1 MDLLAEIRRPIEEEL
16 RDYRHIFEQTLQTD
30 NSLLQMA
37 LNHLLKRQGKMMRP
51 ILVLLVARYVG
62 QDGPMP
68 QSVLHAAVSLE
79 LLHTASLVHDDVVDE
94 SDRRRGQKSVNALLD
109 NKAAVLVGDFLL
121 SKALFHAAQ
130 TGSQQVVTWVS
141 ELGQTLSDG
150 ELHQLANLDKTEVS
164 EDDYFEVIRKKTASL
179 FETCALAGA
188 LLGGGEPADIDRM
201 ARFGRSLGLCFQ
213 MRDDFLDFDNQHDR
227 GKPAGNDMKEGK
239 LTLPAIHAVL
249 RGGDPE
255 MKSLA
260 LKIRRQQA
268 SPSDIQRMVDYTRQQ
283 NGIAYAEWAMQ
294 EFQYMAAG
302 LVSEDGDP
310 AIREALHAYIDYVA
324 GRIV

>member
-1 MDLLAEIRRPIEEEL
+1 MFEKAMSHENPILNE
-16 RDYRHIFEQTLQTD
+16 
-30 NSLLQMA
+30 A
-37 LNHLLKRQGKMMRP
+37 LVHMRQRLGKMMRP
-51 ILVLLVARYVG
+51 ILVILSARMVG
-62 QDGPMP
+62 RCTQE
-68 QSVLHAAVSLE
+68 VLHAAVALE
-79 LLHTASLVHDDVVDE
+79 MLHTASLVHDDVVDE
-94 SDRRRGQKSVNALLD
+94 SDRRRGQASVNARFG
-109 NKAAVLVGDFLL
+109 NKAAVLVGDYVL
-121 SKALFHAAQ
+121 SMALEHAALTQ
-130 TGSQQVVTWVS
+130 STRVVGLVAQ
-141 ELGQTLSDG
+141 LGQTLADG
-150 ELHQLANLDKTEVS
+150 ELLQLYNTQSDIIDEKS
-164 EDDYFEVIRKKTASL
+164 YYSVIRKKTASL
-179 FETCALAGA
+179 FAACSQIGAILAGGSDDDVER
-188 LLGGGEPADIDRM
+188 LRQIGQITGT
-201 ARFGRSLGLCFQ
+201 CFQ
-213 MRDDFLDFDNQHDR
+213 LRDDIFDYDDKHDV

-255 MKSLA
+255 MKNLA

>member
-1 MDLLAEIRRPIEEEL
+1 MFEKVMSHENPILNE
-16 RDYRHIFEQTLQTD
+16 
-30 NSLLQMA
+30 A
-37 LNHLLKRQGKMMRP
+37 LVHMRQRLGKMMRP
-51 ILVLLVARYVG
+51 ILVILSARMVG
-62 QDGPMP
+62 RCTQE
-68 QSVLHAAVSLE
+68 VLHAAVALE
-79 LLHTASLVHDDVVDE
+79 MLHTASLVHDDVVDE
-94 SDRRRGQKSVNALLD
+94 SDRRRGQASVNARFG
-109 NKAAVLVGDFLL
+109 NKAAVLVGDYVL
-121 SKALFHAAQ
+121 SMALEHAALTQ
-130 TGSQQVVTWVS
+130 STRVVGLVAQ
-141 ELGQTLSDG
+141 LGQTLADG
-150 ELHQLANLDKTEVS
+150 ELLQLYNTQSDIIDEKS
-164 EDDYFEVIRKKTASL
+164 YYSVIRKKTASL
-179 FETCALAGA
+179 FAACSQIGAILAGGSDDDVER
-188 LLGGGEPADIDRM
+188 LRQIGQITGI
-201 ARFGRSLGLCFQ
+201 CFQ
-213 MRDDFLDFDNQHDR
+213 LRDDIFDYDDKHDV

-255 MKSLA
+255 MKTLA

-302 LVSEDGDP
+302 LVPEDGDP

>member
-1 MDLLAEIRRPIEEEL
+1 MFEKAMSHENPILNE
-16 RDYRHIFEQTLQTD
+16 
-30 NSLLQMA
+30 A
-37 LNHLLKRQGKMMRP
+37 LVHMRQRLGKMMRP
-51 ILVLLVARYVG
+51 ILVILSARMVG
-62 QDGPMP
+62 RCTQE
-68 QSVLHAAVSLE
+68 VLHAAVALE
-79 LLHTASLVHDDVVDE
+79 MLHTASLVHDDVVDE
-94 SDRRRGQKSVNALLD
+94 SDRRRGQASVNARFG
-109 NKAAVLVGDFLL
+109 NKAAVLVGDYVL
-121 SKALFHAAQ
+121 SMALEHAALTQ
-130 TGSQQVVTWVS
+130 STRVVGLVAQ
-141 ELGQTLSDG
+141 LGQTLADG
-150 ELHQLANLDKTEVS
+150 ELLQLYNTQSDIIDEKS
-164 EDDYFEVIRKKTASL
+164 YYSVIRKKTASL
-179 FETCALAGA
+179 FAACSQIGAILAGGSDDDVER
-188 LLGGGEPADIDRM
+188 LRQVGQITGI
-201 ARFGRSLGLCFQ
+201 CFQ
-213 MRDDFLDFDNQHDR
+213 LRDDIFDYDDKHDV

>member
-1 MDLLAEIRRPIEEEL
+1 MFEKAMSHENPILNE
-16 RDYRHIFEQTLQTD
+16 
-30 NSLLQMA
+30 A
-37 LNHLLKRQGKMMRP
+37 LVHMRQRLGKMMRP
-51 ILVLLVARYVG
+51 ILVILSARMVG
-62 QDGPMP
+62 RCTQE
-68 QSVLHAAVSLE
+68 VLHAAVALE
-79 LLHTASLVHDDVVDE
+79 MLHTASLVHDDVVDE
-94 SDRRRGQKSVNALLD
+94 SDRRRGQASVNARFG
-109 NKAAVLVGDFLL
+109 NKAAVLVGDYVL
-121 SKALFHAAQ
+121 SMALEHAALTQ
-130 TGSQQVVTWVS
+130 STQVVGLVAQ
-141 ELGQTLSDG
+141 LGQTLADG
-150 ELHQLANLDKTEVS
+150 ELLQLYNTQSDIIDEKS
-164 EDDYFEVIRKKTASL
+164 YYSVIRKKTASL
-179 FETCALAGA
+179 FAACSQIGAILAGGSDDDVER
-188 LLGGGEPADIDRM
+188 LRQVGQITGI
-201 ARFGRSLGLCFQ
+201 CFQ
-213 MRDDFLDFDNQHDR
+213 LRDDIFDYDDKHDV

-255 MKSLA
+255 MKTLA

>member
-1 MDLLAEIRRPIEEEL
+1 MFEKVMSHENPILNE
-16 RDYRHIFEQTLQTD
+16 
-30 NSLLQMA
+30 A
-37 LNHLLKRQGKMMRP
+37 LVHMRQRLGKMMRP
-51 ILVLLVARYVG
+51 ILVILSARMVG
-62 QDGPMP
+62 RCTQE
-68 QSVLHAAVSLE
+68 VLHAAVALE
-79 LLHTASLVHDDVVDE
+79 MLHTASLVHDDVVDE
-94 SDRRRGQKSVNALLD
+94 SDRRRGQASVNARFG
-109 NKAAVLVGDFLL
+109 NKAAVLVGDYVL
-121 SKALFHAAQ
+121 SMALEHAALTQ
-130 TGSQQVVTWVS
+130 STQVVGLVAQ
-141 ELGQTLSDG
+141 LGQTLADG
-150 ELHQLANLDKTEVS
+150 ELLQLYNTQSDIIDEKS
-164 EDDYFEVIRKKTASL
+164 YYSVIRKKTASL
-179 FETCALAGA
+179 FAACSQIGAILAGGSDDDVER
-188 LLGGGEPADIDRM
+188 LRQIGQITGT
-201 ARFGRSLGLCFQ
+201 CFQ
-213 MRDDFLDFDNQHDR
+213 LRDDIFDYDDKHDV

-255 MKSLA
+255 MKTLA

-302 LVSEDGDP
+302 LVSEDGDS

>member
-1 MDLLAEIRRPIEEEL
+1 MFEKAMSHENPILNE
-16 RDYRHIFEQTLQTD
+16 
-30 NSLLQMA
+30 A
-37 LNHLLKRQGKMMRP
+37 LVHMRQRLGKMMRP
-51 ILVLLVARYVG
+51 ILVILSARMVG
-62 QDGPMP
+62 RCTQE
-68 QSVLHAAVSLE
+68 VLHAAVALE
-79 LLHTASLVHDDVVDE
+79 MLHTASLVHDDVVDE
-94 SDRRRGQKSVNALLD
+94 SDRRRGQASVNARFG
-109 NKAAVLVGDFLL
+109 NKAAVLVGDYVL
-121 SKALFHAAQ
+121 SMALEHAALTQ
-130 TGSQQVVTWVS
+130 STQVVGLVAQ
-141 ELGQTLSDG
+141 LGQTLADG
-150 ELHQLANLDKTEVS
+150 ELLQLYNTQSDIIDEKS
-164 EDDYFEVIRKKTASL
+164 YYSVIRKKTASL
-179 FETCALAGA
+179 FAACSQIGAILAGGSDDDVER
-188 LLGGGEPADIDRM
+188 LRQIGQITGT
-201 ARFGRSLGLCFQ
+201 CFQ
-213 MRDDFLDFDNQHDR
+213 LRDDIFDYDDKHDV

-302 LVSEDGDP
+302 LVSEDGNP

>member
-1 MDLLAEIRRPIEEEL
+1 MFEKVMSHENPILNE
-16 RDYRHIFEQTLQTD
+16 
-30 NSLLQMA
+30 A
-37 LNHLLKRQGKMMRP
+37 LVHMRQRLGKMMRP
-51 ILVLLVARYVG
+51 ILVILSARMVG
-62 QDGPMP
+62 RCTQE
-68 QSVLHAAVSLE
+68 VLHAAVALE
-79 LLHTASLVHDDVVDE
+79 MLHTASLVHDDVVDE
-94 SDRRRGQKSVNALLD
+94 SDRRRGQASVNARFG
-109 NKAAVLVGDFLL
+109 NKAAVLVGDYVL
-121 SKALFHAAQ
+121 SMALEHAALTQ
-130 TGSQQVVTWVS
+130 STQVVGLVAQ
-141 ELGQTLSDG
+141 LGQTLADG
-150 ELHQLANLDKTEVS
+150 ELLQLYNTQSDIIDEKS
-164 EDDYFEVIRKKTASL
+164 YYSVIRKKTASL
-179 FETCALAGA
+179 FAACSQIGAILAGGSDDEVER
-188 LLGGGEPADIDRM
+188 LRQVGQITGI
-201 ARFGRSLGLCFQ
+201 CFQ
-213 MRDDFLDFDNQHDR
+213 LRDDIFDYDDKHDV

-255 MKSLA
+255 MKTLA

-302 LVSEDGDP
+302 LVPEDGDP

>member
-1 MDLLAEIRRPIEEEL
+1 MFEKVMSHENPILNE
-16 RDYRHIFEQTLQTD
+16 
-30 NSLLQMA
+30 A
-37 LNHLLKRQGKMMRP
+37 LVHMRQRLGKMMRP
-51 ILVLLVARYVG
+51 ILVILSARMVG
-62 QDGPMP
+62 RCTQE
-68 QSVLHAAVSLE
+68 VLHAAVALE
-79 LLHTASLVHDDVVDE
+79 MLHTASLVHDDVVDE
-94 SDRRRGQKSVNALLD
+94 SDRRRGQASVNARFG
-109 NKAAVLVGDFLL
+109 NKAAVLVGDYVL
-121 SKALFHAAQ
+121 SMALEHAALTQ
-130 TGSQQVVTWVS
+130 STQVVGLVAQ
-141 ELGQTLSDG
+141 LGQTLADG
-150 ELHQLANLDKTEVS
+150 ELLQLYNTQSDIIDEKS
-164 EDDYFEVIRKKTASL
+164 YYSVIRKKTASL
-179 FETCALAGA
+179 FAACSQIGAILAGGSDDDVER
-188 LLGGGEPADIDRM
+188 LRQVGQITGI
-201 ARFGRSLGLCFQ
+201 CFQ
-213 MRDDFLDFDNQHDR
+213 LRDDIFDYDDKHDV

-255 MKSLA
+255 MKTLA

-302 LVSEDGDP
+302 LVPEDGAP

>member
-1 MDLLAEIRRPIEEEL
+1 MFEKVMSHENPILNE
-16 RDYRHIFEQTLQTD
+16 
-30 NSLLQMA
+30 A
-37 LNHLLKRQGKMMRP
+37 LVHMRQRLGKMMRP
-51 ILVLLVARYVG
+51 ILVILSARMVG
-62 QDGPMP
+62 RCTQE
-68 QSVLHAAVSLE
+68 VLHAAVALE
-79 LLHTASLVHDDVVDE
+79 MLHTASLVHDDVVDE
-94 SDRRRGQKSVNALLD
+94 SDRRRGQASVNARFG
-109 NKAAVLVGDFLL
+109 NKAAVLVGDYVL
-121 SKALFHAAQ
+121 SMALEHAALTQ
-130 TGSQQVVTWVS
+130 STQVVGLVAQ
-141 ELGQTLSDG
+141 LGQTLADG
-150 ELHQLANLDKTEVS
+150 ELLQLYNTQSDIIDEKS
-164 EDDYFEVIRKKTASL
+164 YYSVIRKKTASL
-179 FETCALAGA
+179 FAACSQIGAILAGGSDDDVER
-188 LLGGGEPADIDRM
+188 LRQIGQITGT
-201 ARFGRSLGLCFQ
+201 CFQ
-213 MRDDFLDFDNQHDR
+213 LRDDIFDYDDKQDV

-255 MKSLA
+255 MKNLA

-302 LVSEDGDP
+302 LVPEDGDP

>member
-1 MDLLAEIRRPIEEEL
+1 MFEKVMSHENPILNE
-16 RDYRHIFEQTLQTD
+16 
-30 NSLLQMA
+30 A
-37 LNHLLKRQGKMMRP
+37 LVHMRQRLGKMMRP
-51 ILVLLVARYVG
+51 ILVILSARMVG
-62 QDGPMP
+62 RCTQE
-68 QSVLHAAVSLE
+68 VLHAAVALE
-79 LLHTASLVHDDVVDE
+79 MLHTASLVHDDVVDE
-94 SDRRRGQKSVNALLD
+94 SDRRRGQASVNARFG
-109 NKAAVLVGDFLL
+109 NKAAVLVGDYVL
-121 SKALFHAAQ
+121 SMALEHAALTQ
-130 TGSQQVVTWVS
+130 STRVVGLVAQ
-141 ELGQTLSDG
+141 LGQTLADG
-150 ELHQLANLDKTEVS
+150 ELLQLYNTQSDIIDEKS
-164 EDDYFEVIRKKTASL
+164 YYSVIRKKTASL
-179 FETCALAGA
+179 FAACSQIGAILAGGSEDDVER
-188 LLGGGEPADIDRM
+188 LRQIGQITGT
-201 ARFGRSLGLCFQ
+201 CFQ
-213 MRDDFLDFDNQHDR
+213 LRDDIFDYDDKHDV

-255 MKSLA
+255 MKTLA

>member
-1 MDLLAEIRRPIEEEL
+1 MFEKVMSHENPILNE
-16 RDYRHIFEQTLQTD
+16 
-30 NSLLQMA
+30 A
-37 LNHLLKRQGKMMRP
+37 LVHMRQRLGKMMRP
-51 ILVLLVARYVG
+51 ILVILSARMVG
-62 QDGPMP
+62 RCTQE
-68 QSVLHAAVSLE
+68 VLHAAVALE
-79 LLHTASLVHDDVVDE
+79 MLHTASLVHDDVVDE
-94 SDRRRGQKSVNALLD
+94 SDRRRGQASVNARFG
-109 NKAAVLVGDFLL
+109 NKAAVLVGDYVL
-121 SKALFHAAQ
+121 SMALEHAALTQ
-130 TGSQQVVTWVS
+130 STQVVGLVAQ
-141 ELGQTLSDG
+141 LGQTLADG
-150 ELHQLANLDKTEVS
+150 ELLQLYNTQSDIIDEKS
-164 EDDYFEVIRKKTASL
+164 YYSVIRKKTASL
-179 FETCALAGA
+179 FAACSQIGAILAGGSDDDVER
-188 LLGGGEPADIDRM
+188 LRQVGQITGI
-201 ARFGRSLGLCFQ
+201 CFQ
-213 MRDDFLDFDNQHDR
+213 LRDDIFDYDDKHDV

>member
-1 MDLLAEIRRPIEEEL
+1 MFEKAMSHENPILNE
-16 RDYRHIFEQTLQTD
+16 
-30 NSLLQMA
+30 A
-37 LNHLLKRQGKMMRP
+37 LVHMRQRLGKMMRP
-51 ILVLLVARYVG
+51 ILVILSARMVG
-62 QDGPMP
+62 RCTQE
-68 QSVLHAAVSLE
+68 VLHAAVALE
-79 LLHTASLVHDDVVDE
+79 MLHTASLVHDDVVDE
-94 SDRRRGQKSVNALLD
+94 SDRRRGQASVNARFG
-109 NKAAVLVGDFLL
+109 NKAAVLVGDYVL
-121 SKALFHAAQ
+121 SMALEHAALTQ
-130 TGSQQVVTWVS
+130 STRVVGLVAQ
-141 ELGQTLSDG
+141 LGQTLADG
-150 ELHQLANLDKTEVS
+150 ELLQLYNTQSDIIDEKS
-164 EDDYFEVIRKKTASL
+164 YYSVIRKKTASL
-179 FETCALAGA
+179 FAACSQIGAILAGGSDDDVER
-188 LLGGGEPADIDRM
+188 LRQVGQITGI
-201 ARFGRSLGLCFQ
+201 CFQ
-213 MRDDFLDFDNQHDR
+213 LRDDIFDYDDKHDV

-255 MKSLA
+255 MKTLA

>member
-1 MDLLAEIRRPIEEEL
+1 MFEKVMSHENPILNE
-16 RDYRHIFEQTLQTD
+16 
-30 NSLLQMA
+30 A
-37 LNHLLKRQGKMMRP
+37 LVHMRQRLGKMMRP
-51 ILVLLVARYVG
+51 ILVILSARMVG
-62 QDGPMP
+62 RCTQE
-68 QSVLHAAVSLE
+68 VLHAAVALE
-79 LLHTASLVHDDVVDE
+79 MLHTASLVHDDVVDE
-94 SDRRRGQKSVNALLD
+94 SDRRRGQASVNARFG
-109 NKAAVLVGDFLL
+109 NKAAVLVGDYVL
-121 SKALFHAAQ
+121 SMALEHAALTQ
-130 TGSQQVVTWVS
+130 STQVVGLVAQ
-141 ELGQTLSDG
+141 LGQTLADG
-150 ELHQLANLDKTEVS
+150 ELLQLYNTQSDIIDEKS
-164 EDDYFEVIRKKTASL
+164 YYSVIRKKTASL
-179 FETCALAGA
+179 FAACSQIGAILAGGSEDDVER
-188 LLGGGEPADIDRM
+188 LRQIGQITGI
-201 ARFGRSLGLCFQ
+201 CFQ
-213 MRDDFLDFDNQHDR
+213 LRDDIFDYDDKHDV

-255 MKSLA
+255 MKTLA

>member
-1 MDLLAEIRRPIEEEL
+1 MFEKVMSHENPILNE
-16 RDYRHIFEQTLQTD
+16 
-30 NSLLQMA
+30 A
-37 LNHLLKRQGKMMRP
+37 LVHMRQRLGKMMRP
-51 ILVLLVARYVG
+51 ILVILSARMVG
-62 QDGPMP
+62 RCTQE
-68 QSVLHAAVSLE
+68 VLHAAVALE
-79 LLHTASLVHDDVVDE
+79 MLHTASLVHDDVVDE
-94 SDRRRGQKSVNALLD
+94 SDRRRGQASVNARFG
-109 NKAAVLVGDFLL
+109 NKAAVLVGDYVL
-121 SKALFHAAQ
+121 SMALEHAALTQ
-130 TGSQQVVTWVS
+130 STQVVGLVAQ
-141 ELGQTLSDG
+141 LGQTLADG
-150 ELHQLANLDKTEVS
+150 ELLQLYNTQSDIIDEKS
-164 EDDYFEVIRKKTASL
+164 YYSVIRKKTASL
-179 FETCALAGA
+179 FAACSQIGAILAGGSDDDVER
-188 LLGGGEPADIDRM
+188 LRQVGQITGI
-201 ARFGRSLGLCFQ
+201 CFQ
-213 MRDDFLDFDNQHDR
+213 LRDDIFDYDDKHDV

-255 MKSLA
+255 MKPLA

-302 LVSEDGDP
+302 LVPEDGDP

>member
-1 MDLLAEIRRPIEEEL
+1 MFEKAMSHENPILNE
-16 RDYRHIFEQTLQTD
+16 
-30 NSLLQMA
+30 A
-37 LNHLLKRQGKMMRP
+37 LVHMRQRLGKMMRP
-51 ILVLLVARYVG
+51 ILVILSARMVG
-62 QDGPMP
+62 RCTQE
-68 QSVLHAAVSLE
+68 VLHAAVALE
-79 LLHTASLVHDDVVDE
+79 MLHTASLVHDDVVDE
-94 SDRRRGQKSVNALLD
+94 SDRRRGQASVNARFG
-109 NKAAVLVGDFLL
+109 NKAAVLVGDYVL
-121 SKALFHAAQ
+121 SMALDHAALTQ
-130 TGSQQVVTWVS
+130 STQVVGLVAQ
-141 ELGQTLSDG
+141 LGQTLADG
-150 ELHQLANLDKTEVS
+150 ELLQLYNTQSDIIDEKS
-164 EDDYFEVIRKKTASL
+164 YYSVIRKKTASL
-179 FETCALAGA
+179 FAACSQIGAILAGGSDDDVER
-188 LLGGGEPADIDRM
+188 LRQIGQITGT
-201 ARFGRSLGLCFQ
+201 CFQ
-213 MRDDFLDFDNQHDR
+213 LRDDIFDYDDKHDV

>member
-1 MDLLAEIRRPIEEEL
+1 MFEKVMSHENPILNE
-16 RDYRHIFEQTLQTD
+16 
-30 NSLLQMA
+30 A
-37 LNHLLKRQGKMMRP
+37 LVHMRQRLGKMMRP
-51 ILVLLVARYVG
+51 ILVILSARMVG
-62 QDGPMP
+62 RCTQE
-68 QSVLHAAVSLE
+68 VLHAAVALE
-79 LLHTASLVHDDVVDE
+79 MLHTASLVHDDVVDE
-94 SDRRRGQKSVNALLD
+94 SDRRRGQASVNARFG
-109 NKAAVLVGDFLL
+109 NKAAVLVGDYVL
-121 SKALFHAAQ
+121 SMALEHAALTQ
-130 TGSQQVVTWVS
+130 STRVVGLVAQ
-141 ELGQTLSDG
+141 LGQTLADG
-150 ELHQLANLDKTEVS
+150 ELLQLYNTQSDIIDEKS
-164 EDDYFEVIRKKTASL
+164 YYSVIRKKTASL
-179 FETCALAGA
+179 FAACSQIGAILAGGSEDDVER
-188 LLGGGEPADIDRM
+188 LRQIGQITGT
-201 ARFGRSLGLCFQ
+201 CFQ
-213 MRDDFLDFDNQHDR
+213 LRDDIFDYDDKHDV

>member
-1 MDLLAEIRRPIEEEL
+1 MFEKAMSHENPILNE
-16 RDYRHIFEQTLQTD
+16 
-30 NSLLQMA
+30 A
-37 LNHLLKRQGKMMRP
+37 LVHMRQRLGKMMRP
-51 ILVLLVARYVG
+51 ILVILSARMVG
-62 QDGPMP
+62 RCTQE
-68 QSVLHAAVSLE
+68 VLHAAVALE
-79 LLHTASLVHDDVVDE
+79 MLHTASLVHDDVVDE
-94 SDRRRGQKSVNALLD
+94 SDRRRGQASVNARFG
-109 NKAAVLVGDFLL
+109 NKAAVLVGDYVL
-121 SKALFHAAQ
+121 SMALEHAALTQ
-130 TGSQQVVTWVS
+130 STRVVGLVAQ
-141 ELGQTLSDG
+141 LGQTLADG
-150 ELHQLANLDKTEVS
+150 ELLQLYNTQSDIIDEKS
-164 EDDYFEVIRKKTASL
+164 YYSVIRKKTASL
-179 FETCALAGA
+179 FAACSQIGAILAGGSDDDVER
-188 LLGGGEPADIDRM
+188 LRQVGQITGT
-201 ARFGRSLGLCFQ
+201 CFQ
-213 MRDDFLDFDNQHDR
+213 LRDDIFDYDDKHDV

-255 MKSLA
+255 MKTLA

-302 LVSEDGDP
+302 LVPEDGDP

>member
-1 MDLLAEIRRPIEEEL
+1 MFEKAMSHENPILNE
-16 RDYRHIFEQTLQTD
+16 
-30 NSLLQMA
+30 A
-37 LNHLLKRQGKMMRP
+37 LVHMRQRLGKMMRP
-51 ILVLLVARYVG
+51 ILVILSARMVG
-62 QDGPMP
+62 RCTQE
-68 QSVLHAAVSLE
+68 VLHAAVALE
-79 LLHTASLVHDDVVDE
+79 MLHTASLVHDDVVDE
-94 SDRRRGQKSVNALLD
+94 SDRRRGQASVNARFG
-109 NKAAVLVGDFLL
+109 NKAAVLVGDYVL
-121 SKALFHAAQ
+121 SMALEHAALTQ
-130 TGSQQVVTWVS
+130 STQVVGLVAQ
-141 ELGQTLSDG
+141 LGQTLADG
-150 ELHQLANLDKTEVS
+150 ELLQLYNTQSDIIDEKS
-164 EDDYFEVIRKKTASL
+164 YYSVIRKKTASL
-179 FETCALAGA
+179 FAACSQIGAILAGGSDDDVER
-188 LLGGGEPADIDRM
+188 LRQVGQITGI
-201 ARFGRSLGLCFQ
+201 CFQ
-213 MRDDFLDFDNQHDR
+213 LRDDIFDYDDKHDV

>member
-1 MDLLAEIRRPIEEEL
+1 MFEKVMSHENPILNE
-16 RDYRHIFEQTLQTD
+16 
-30 NSLLQMA
+30 A
-37 LNHLLKRQGKMMRP
+37 LVHMRQRLGKMMRP
-51 ILVLLVARYVG
+51 ILVILSARMVG
-62 QDGPMP
+62 RCTQE
-68 QSVLHAAVSLE
+68 VLHAAVALE
-79 LLHTASLVHDDVVDE
+79 MLHTASLVHDDVVDE
-94 SDRRRGQKSVNALLD
+94 SDRRRGQASVNARFG
-109 NKAAVLVGDFLL
+109 NKAAVLVGDYVL
-121 SKALFHAAQ
+121 SMALEHAALTQ
-130 TGSQQVVTWVS
+130 STQVVGLVAQ
-141 ELGQTLSDG
+141 LGQTLADG
-150 ELHQLANLDKTEVS
+150 ELLQLYNTQSDIIDEKS
-164 EDDYFEVIRKKTASL
+164 YYSVIRKKTASL
-179 FETCALAGA
+179 FAACSQIGAILAGGSDDDVER
-188 LLGGGEPADIDRM
+188 LRQIGQITGT
-201 ARFGRSLGLCFQ
+201 CFQ
-213 MRDDFLDFDNQHDR
+213 LRDDIFDYDDKHDV

-249 RGGDPE
+249 RGGVPE

-302 LVSEDGDP
+302 LVPEDGDP

>member
-1 MDLLAEIRRPIEEEL
+1 MFEKVMSHENPILNE
-16 RDYRHIFEQTLQTD
+16 
-30 NSLLQMA
+30 A
-37 LNHLLKRQGKMMRP
+37 LVHMRQRLGKMMRP
-51 ILVLLVARYVG
+51 ILVILSARMVG
-62 QDGPMP
+62 RCTQE
-68 QSVLHAAVSLE
+68 VLHAAVALE
-79 LLHTASLVHDDVVDE
+79 MLHTASLVHDDVVDE
-94 SDRRRGQKSVNALLD
+94 SDRRRGQASVNARFG
-109 NKAAVLVGDFLL
+109 NKAAVLVGDYVL
-121 SKALFHAAQ
+121 SMALEHAALTQ
-130 TGSQQVVTWVS
+130 STQVVGLVAQ
-141 ELGQTLSDG
+141 LGQTLADG
-150 ELHQLANLDKTEVS
+150 ELLQLYNTQSDIIDEKS
-164 EDDYFEVIRKKTASL
+164 YYSVIRKKTASL
-179 FETCALAGA
+179 FAACSQIGAILAGGSDDDVER
-188 LLGGGEPADIDRM
+188 LRQIGQITGT
-201 ARFGRSLGLCFQ
+201 CFQ
-213 MRDDFLDFDNQHDR
+213 LRDDIFDYDDEHDV

>member
-1 MDLLAEIRRPIEEEL
+1 MFEKAMSHENPILNE
-16 RDYRHIFEQTLQTD
+16 
-30 NSLLQMA
+30 A
-37 LNHLLKRQGKMMRP
+37 LVHMRQRLGKMMRP
-51 ILVLLVARYVG
+51 ILVILSARMVG
-62 QDGPMP
+62 RCTQE
-68 QSVLHAAVSLE
+68 VLHAAVALE
-79 LLHTASLVHDDVVDE
+79 MLHTASLVHDDVVDE
-94 SDRRRGQKSVNALLD
+94 SDRRRGQASVNARFG
-109 NKAAVLVGDFLL
+109 NKAAVLVGDYVL
-121 SKALFHAAQ
+121 SMALEHAALTQ
-130 TGSQQVVTWVS
+130 STRVVGLVAQ
-141 ELGQTLSDG
+141 LGQTLADG
-150 ELHQLANLDKTEVS
+150 ELLQLYNTQSDIIDEKS
-164 EDDYFEVIRKKTASL
+164 YYSVIRKKTASL
-179 FETCALAGA
+179 FAACSQIGAILAGGSDDDVER
-188 LLGGGEPADIDRM
+188 LRQIGQITGT
-201 ARFGRSLGLCFQ
+201 CFQ
-213 MRDDFLDFDNQHDR
+213 LRDDIFDYDDKHDV

-302 LVSEDGDP
+302 LVPEDGDP

>member
-1 MDLLAEIRRPIEEEL
+1 MFEKVMSHENPILNE
-16 RDYRHIFEQTLQTD
+16 
-30 NSLLQMA
+30 A
-37 LNHLLKRQGKMMRP
+37 LVHMRQRLGKMMRP
-51 ILVLLVARYVG
+51 ILVILSARMVG
-62 QDGPMP
+62 RCTQE
-68 QSVLHAAVSLE
+68 VLHAAVALE
-79 LLHTASLVHDDVVDE
+79 MLHTASLVHDDVVDE
-94 SDRRRGQKSVNALLD
+94 SDRRRGQASVNARFG
-109 NKAAVLVGDFLL
+109 NKAAVLVGDYVL
-121 SKALFHAAQ
+121 SMALEHAALTQ
-130 TGSQQVVTWVS
+130 STRVVGLVAQ
-141 ELGQTLSDG
+141 LGQTLADG
-150 ELHQLANLDKTEVS
+150 ELLQLYNTQSDIIDEKS
-164 EDDYFEVIRKKTASL
+164 YYSVIRKKTASL
-179 FETCALAGA
+179 FAACSQIGAILAGGSA
-188 LLGGGEPADIDRM
+188 DDVERLRQLGQITGT
-201 ARFGRSLGLCFQ
+201 CFQ
-213 MRDDFLDFDNQHDR
+213 LRDDIFDYDDKHDV

-255 MKSLA
+255 MKTLA

-302 LVSEDGDP
+302 LVPEDGDP

>member
-1 MDLLAEIRRPIEEEL
+1 MFEKVMSHENPILNE
-16 RDYRHIFEQTLQTD
+16 
-30 NSLLQMA
+30 A
-37 LNHLLKRQGKMMRP
+37 LVHMRQRLGKMMRP
-51 ILVLLVARYVG
+51 ILVILSARMVG
-62 QDGPMP
+62 RCTQE
-68 QSVLHAAVSLE
+68 VLHAAVALE
-79 LLHTASLVHDDVVDE
+79 MLHTASLVHDDVVDE
-94 SDRRRGQKSVNALLD
+94 SDRRRGQASVNARFG
-109 NKAAVLVGDFLL
+109 NKAAVLVGDYVL
-121 SKALFHAAQ
+121 SMALEHAALTQ
-130 TGSQQVVTWVS
+130 STQVVGLVAQ
-141 ELGQTLSDG
+141 LGQTLADG
-150 ELHQLANLDKTEVS
+150 ELLQLYNTQSDIIDEKS
-164 EDDYFEVIRKKTASL
+164 YYSVIRKKTASL
-179 FETCALAGA
+179 FAACSQIGAILAGGSDDDVER
-188 LLGGGEPADIDRM
+188 LRQIGQITGT
-201 ARFGRSLGLCFQ
+201 CFQ
-213 MRDDFLDFDNQHDR
+213 LRDDIFDYDDKHDV

>member
-1 MDLLAEIRRPIEEEL
+1 MFEKVMSHENPILNE
-16 RDYRHIFEQTLQTD
+16 
-30 NSLLQMA
+30 A
-37 LNHLLKRQGKMMRP
+37 LVHMRQRLGKMMRP
-51 ILVLLVARYVG
+51 ILVILSARMVG
-62 QDGPMP
+62 RCTQE
-68 QSVLHAAVSLE
+68 VLHAAVALE
-79 LLHTASLVHDDVVDE
+79 MLHTASLVHDDVVDE
-94 SDRRRGQKSVNALLD
+94 SDRRRGQASVNARFG
-109 NKAAVLVGDFLL
+109 NKAAVLVGDYVL
-121 SKALFHAAQ
+121 SMALEHAALTQ
-130 TGSQQVVTWVS
+130 STQVVGLVAQ
-141 ELGQTLSDG
+141 LGQTLADG
-150 ELHQLANLDKTEVS
+150 ELLQLYNTQSDIIDEKS
-164 EDDYFEVIRKKTASL
+164 YYSVIRKKTASL
-179 FETCALAGA
+179 FAACSQIGAILAGGSDDDVER
-188 LLGGGEPADIDRM
+188 LRQIGQITGT
-201 ARFGRSLGLCFQ
+201 CFQ
-213 MRDDFLDFDNQHDR
+213 LRDDIFDYDDKHDV

-255 MKSLA
+255 MKTLA

-302 LVSEDGDP
+302 LVPEDGDP

>member
-1 MDLLAEIRRPIEEEL
+1 MFEKAMSHENPILNE
-16 RDYRHIFEQTLQTD
+16 
-30 NSLLQMA
+30 A
-37 LNHLLKRQGKMMRP
+37 LVHMRQRLGKMMRP
-51 ILVLLVARYVG
+51 ILVILSARMVG
-62 QDGPMP
+62 RCTQE
-68 QSVLHAAVSLE
+68 VLHAAVALE
-79 LLHTASLVHDDVVDE
+79 MLHTASLVHDDVVDE
-94 SDRRRGQKSVNALLD
+94 SDRRRGQASVNARFG
-109 NKAAVLVGDFLL
+109 NKAAVLVGDYVL
-121 SKALFHAAQ
+121 SMALEHAALTQ
-130 TGSQQVVTWVS
+130 STQVVGLVAQ
-141 ELGQTLSDG
+141 LGQTLADG
-150 ELHQLANLDKTEVS
+150 ELLQLYNTQSDIIDEKS
-164 EDDYFEVIRKKTASL
+164 YYSVIRKKTASL
-179 FETCALAGA
+179 FAACSQIGAILAGGSDDDVER
-188 LLGGGEPADIDRM
+188 LRQVGQITGT
-201 ARFGRSLGLCFQ
+201 CFQ
-213 MRDDFLDFDNQHDR
+213 LRDDIFDYDDKHDV

>member
-1 MDLLAEIRRPIEEEL
+1 MFEKVMSHENPILNE
-16 RDYRHIFEQTLQTD
+16 
-30 NSLLQMA
+30 A
-37 LNHLLKRQGKMMRP
+37 LVHMRQRLGKMMRP
-51 ILVLLVARYVG
+51 ILVILSARMVG
-62 QDGPMP
+62 RCTQE
-68 QSVLHAAVSLE
+68 VLHAAVALE
-79 LLHTASLVHDDVVDE
+79 MLHTASLVHDDVVDE
-94 SDRRRGQKSVNALLD
+94 SDRRRGQASVNARFG
-109 NKAAVLVGDFLL
+109 NKAAVLVGDYVL
-121 SKALFHAAQ
+121 SMALEHAALTQ
-130 TGSQQVVTWVS
+130 STQVVGLVAQ
-141 ELGQTLSDG
+141 LGQTLADG
-150 ELHQLANLDKTEVS
+150 ELLQLYNTQSDIIDEKS
-164 EDDYFEVIRKKTASL
+164 YYSVIRKKTASL
-179 FETCALAGA
+179 FAACSQIGAILAGGSDDDVER
-188 LLGGGEPADIDRM
+188 LRQIGQITGT
-201 ARFGRSLGLCFQ
+201 CFQ
-213 MRDDFLDFDNQHDR
+213 LRDDIFDYDDKHDV

-302 LVSEDGDP
+302 LVPEDGDP

>member
-1 MDLLAEIRRPIEEEL
+1 MFEKVMSHENPILNE
-16 RDYRHIFEQTLQTD
+16 
-30 NSLLQMA
+30 A
-37 LNHLLKRQGKMMRP
+37 LVHMRQRLGKMMRP
-51 ILVLLVARYVG
+51 ILVILSARMVG
-62 QDGPMP
+62 RCTQE
-68 QSVLHAAVSLE
+68 VLHAAVALE
-79 LLHTASLVHDDVVDE
+79 MLHTASLVHDDVVDE
-94 SDRRRGQKSVNALLD
+94 SDRRRGQASVNARFG
-109 NKAAVLVGDFLL
+109 NKAAVLVGDYVL
-121 SKALFHAAQ
+121 SMALEHAALTQ
-130 TGSQQVVTWVS
+130 STQVVGLVAQ
-141 ELGQTLSDG
+141 LGQTLADG
-150 ELHQLANLDKTEVS
+150 ELLQLYNTQSDIIDEKS
-164 EDDYFEVIRKKTASL
+164 YYSVIRKKTASL
-179 FETCALAGA
+179 FAACSQIGAILAGGSDGDVER
-188 LLGGGEPADIDRM
+188 LRQVGQITGI
-201 ARFGRSLGLCFQ
+201 CFQ
-213 MRDDFLDFDNQHDR
+213 LRDDIFDYDDKHDV

>member
-1 MDLLAEIRRPIEEEL
+1 MFEKAMSHENPILNE
-16 RDYRHIFEQTLQTD
+16 
-30 NSLLQMA
+30 A
-37 LNHLLKRQGKMMRP
+37 LVHMRQRLGKMMRP
-51 ILVLLVARYVG
+51 ILVILSARMVG
-62 QDGPMP
+62 RCTQE
-68 QSVLHAAVSLE
+68 VLHAAVALE
-79 LLHTASLVHDDVVDE
+79 MLHTASLVHDDVVDE
-94 SDRRRGQKSVNALLD
+94 SDRRRGQASVNARFG
-109 NKAAVLVGDFLL
+109 NKAAVLVGDYVL
-121 SKALFHAAQ
+121 SMALEHAALTQ
-130 TGSQQVVTWVS
+130 STRVVGLVAQ
-141 ELGQTLSDG
+141 LGQTLADG
-150 ELHQLANLDKTEVS
+150 ELLQLYNTQSDIIDEKS
-164 EDDYFEVIRKKTASL
+164 YYSVIRKKTASL
-179 FETCALAGA
+179 FAACSQIGAILAGGSEDDVER
-188 LLGGGEPADIDRM
+188 LRQVGQITGI
-201 ARFGRSLGLCFQ
+201 CFQ
-213 MRDDFLDFDNQHDR
+213 LRDDIFDYDDKHDV

-255 MKSLA
+255 MKTLA

>member
-1 MDLLAEIRRPIEEEL
+1 MFEKAMSHENPILNE
-16 RDYRHIFEQTLQTD
+16 
-30 NSLLQMA
+30 A
-37 LNHLLKRQGKMMRP
+37 LVHMRQRLGKMMRP
-51 ILVLLVARYVG
+51 ILVILSARMVG
-62 QDGPMP
+62 RCTQE
-68 QSVLHAAVSLE
+68 VLHAAVALE
-79 LLHTASLVHDDVVDE
+79 MLHTASLVHDDVVDE
-94 SDRRRGQKSVNALLD
+94 SDRRRGQASVNARFG
-109 NKAAVLVGDFLL
+109 NKAAVLVGDYVL
-121 SKALFHAAQ
+121 SMALEHAALTQ
-130 TGSQQVVTWVS
+130 STQVVGLVAQ
-141 ELGQTLSDG
+141 LGQTLADG
-150 ELHQLANLDKTEVS
+150 ELLQLYNTQSDIIDEKS
-164 EDDYFEVIRKKTASL
+164 YYSVIRKKTASL
-179 FETCALAGA
+179 FAACSQIGAILAGGSDDDVER
-188 LLGGGEPADIDRM
+188 LRQVGQITGT
-201 ARFGRSLGLCFQ
+201 CFQ
-213 MRDDFLDFDNQHDR
+213 LRDDIFDYDDKHDV

-302 LVSEDGDP
+302 LVPEDGDP

>member
-1 MDLLAEIRRPIEEEL
+1 MFEKVMSHENPILNE
-16 RDYRHIFEQTLQTD
+16 
-30 NSLLQMA
+30 A
-37 LNHLLKRQGKMMRP
+37 LVHMRQRLGKMMRP
-51 ILVLLVARYVG
+51 ILVILSARMVG
-62 QDGPMP
+62 RCTQE
-68 QSVLHAAVSLE
+68 VLHAAVALE
-79 LLHTASLVHDDVVDE
+79 MLHTASLVHDDVVDE
-94 SDRRRGQKSVNALLD
+94 SDRRRGQASVNARFG
-109 NKAAVLVGDFLL
+109 NKAAVLVGDYVL
-121 SKALFHAAQ
+121 SMALEHAALTQ
-130 TGSQQVVTWVS
+130 STRVVGLVAQ
-141 ELGQTLSDG
+141 LGQTLADG
-150 ELHQLANLDKTEVS
+150 ELLQLYNTQSDIIDEKS
-164 EDDYFEVIRKKTASL
+164 YYSVIRKKTASL
-179 FETCALAGA
+179 FAACSQIGAILAGGSEDDVER
-188 LLGGGEPADIDRM
+188 LRQIGQITGT
-201 ARFGRSLGLCFQ
+201 CFQ
-213 MRDDFLDFDNQHDR
+213 LRDDIFDYDDKHDV

-302 LVSEDGDP
+302 LVPEDGDP

>member
-1 MDLLAEIRRPIEEEL
+1 MFEKVMSHENPILNE
-16 RDYRHIFEQTLQTD
+16 
-30 NSLLQMA
+30 A
-37 LNHLLKRQGKMMRP
+37 LVHMRQRLGKMMRP
-51 ILVLLVARYVG
+51 ILVILSARMVG
-62 QDGPMP
+62 RCTQE
-68 QSVLHAAVSLE
+68 VLHAAVALE
-79 LLHTASLVHDDVVDE
+79 MLHTASLVHDDVVDE
-94 SDRRRGQKSVNALLD
+94 SDRRRGQARVNARFG
-109 NKAAVLVGDFLL
+109 NKAAVLVGDYVL
-121 SKALFHAAQ
+121 SMALEHAALTQ
-130 TGSQQVVTWVS
+130 STQVVGLVAQ
-141 ELGQTLSDG
+141 LGQTLADG
-150 ELHQLANLDKTEVS
+150 ELLQLYNTQSDIIDEKS
-164 EDDYFEVIRKKTASL
+164 YYSVIRKKTASL
-179 FETCALAGA
+179 FAACSQIGAILAGGSDDDVER
-188 LLGGGEPADIDRM
+188 LRQVGQITGI
-201 ARFGRSLGLCFQ
+201 CFQ
-213 MRDDFLDFDNQHDR
+213 LRDDIFDYDDKHDV

-255 MKSLA
+255 MKTLA

-302 LVSEDGDP
+302 LVPEDGDP

>member
-1 MDLLAEIRRPIEEEL
+1 MFEKVMSHENPILNE
-16 RDYRHIFEQTLQTD
+16 
-30 NSLLQMA
+30 A
-37 LNHLLKRQGKMMRP
+37 LVHMRQRLGKMMRP
-51 ILVLLVARYVG
+51 ILVILSARMVG
-62 QDGPMP
+62 RCTQE
-68 QSVLHAAVSLE
+68 VLHAAVALE
-79 LLHTASLVHDDVVDE
+79 MLHTASLVHDDVVDE
-94 SDRRRGQKSVNALLD
+94 SDRRRGQASVNARFG
-109 NKAAVLVGDFLL
+109 NKAAVLVGDYVL
-121 SKALFHAAQ
+121 SMALEHAALTQ
-130 TGSQQVVTWVS
+130 STQVVGLVAQ
-141 ELGQTLSDG
+141 LGQTLADG
-150 ELHQLANLDKTEVS
+150 ELLQLYNTQSDIIDEKS
-164 EDDYFEVIRKKTASL
+164 YYSVIRKKTASL
-179 FETCALAGA
+179 FAACSQIGAILAGGSDDDVER
-188 LLGGGEPADIDRM
+188 LRQVGQITGI
-201 ARFGRSLGLCFQ
+201 CFQ
-213 MRDDFLDFDNQHDR
+213 LRDDIFDYDDKHDV

-249 RGGDPE
+249 GGGDPE

-302 LVSEDGDP
+302 LVPEDGDP

>member
-1 MDLLAEIRRPIEEEL
+1 MFEKVMSHENPILNE
-16 RDYRHIFEQTLQTD
+16 
-30 NSLLQMA
+30 A
-37 LNHLLKRQGKMMRP
+37 LVHMRQRLGKMMRP
-51 ILVLLVARYVG
+51 ILVILSARMVG
-62 QDGPMP
+62 RCTQE
-68 QSVLHAAVSLE
+68 VLHAAVALE
-79 LLHTASLVHDDVVDE
+79 MLHTASLVHDDVVDE
-94 SDRRRGQKSVNALLD
+94 SDRRRGQASVNARFG
-109 NKAAVLVGDFLL
+109 NKAAVLVGDYVL
-121 SKALFHAAQ
+121 SMALEHAALTQ
-130 TGSQQVVTWVS
+130 STQVVGLVAQ
-141 ELGQTLSDG
+141 LGQTLADG
-150 ELHQLANLDKTEVS
+150 ELLQLYNTQSDIIDEKS
-164 EDDYFEVIRKKTASL
+164 YYSVIRKKTASL
-179 FETCALAGA
+179 FAACSQIGAILAGGSDDDVER
-188 LLGGGEPADIDRM
+188 LRQIGQITGT
-201 ARFGRSLGLCFQ
+201 CFQ
-213 MRDDFLDFDNQHDR
+213 LRDDIFDYDDEHDV

-255 MKSLA
+255 MKTLA

-302 LVSEDGDP
+302 LVPEDGDP